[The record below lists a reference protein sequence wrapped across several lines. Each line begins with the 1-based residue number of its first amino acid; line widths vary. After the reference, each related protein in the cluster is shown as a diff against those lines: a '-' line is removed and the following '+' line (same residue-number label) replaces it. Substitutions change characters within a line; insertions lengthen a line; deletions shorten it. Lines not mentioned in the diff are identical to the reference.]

1 MVHADMSWLK
11 LQRRLAPYFFIAPF
25 FLGYAVFWGYPVVQ
39 GFWTSLHS
47 EQFGPGG
54 RHWVG
59 LHNYRAL
66 LSDDRY
72 LHALRNTFTYAL
84 GSIFII
90 VPASLAIALCL
101 NVEWLRFRGL
111 FRFAFLLPNVV
122 SAAVIA
128 IMFVLVLDANYG
140 VLNAYLVK
148 PLGFAPINWLGS
160 PKWSMPSLILLGLW
174 RYAGINSLYFL
185 VGLQNIP
192 KDLHDAAALDGAGR
206 WRTFRDVTWPQ
217 LRPVTM
223 FVVVIAIIG
232 SFKLFAEPQILF
244 SGPGPDDAALTVMTY
259 LYLTAFQS
267 VRFAYAAAIGYSLVI
282 IIAVLAVIQLRFFG
296 AFRED

>member
-1 MVHADMSWLK
+1 MSWIK
-11 LQRRLAPYFFIAPF
+11 LQRRLAPYIFIAPF
-25 FLGYAVFWGYPVVQ
+25 FIGYAIFWGYPVVT
-39 GFWTSLHS
+39 GFWASLHS
-47 EQFGPGG
+47 DQYGPSG
-54 RHWVG
+54 RHWIG
-59 LHNYRAL
+59 AQNYRSL
-66 LSDDRY
+66 LTDDRY
-72 LHALRNTFTYAL
+72 LHALRNTSVYAL

-90 VPASLAIALCL
+90 VPVALLIALGL
-101 NVEWLRFRGL
+101 NVEWLRFRGW

-140 VLNAYLVK
+140 VLNTYIII
-148 PLGFAPINWLGS
+148 PLGLTPINWLGS
-160 PKWSMPSLILLGLW
+160 PRWSMPSLIILGLW
-174 RYAGINSLYFL
+174 RFAGINSLYFL

-192 KDLHDAAALDGAGR
+192 KELYEAAALDGAGR
-206 WRTFRDVTWPQ
+206 WRVFRDVTWPQ
-217 LRPVTM
+217 LRPVTL
-223 FVVVIAIIG
+223 FVVIIAIIG

-244 SGPGPDDAALTVMTY
+244 AGPGPNDAALTVMTY

-267 VRFAYAAAIGYSLVI
+267 VRFGYAAAIGYSLVV